1 MQIGVCLPHYGQAMD
16 PAGMRTFAERV
27 ESLGFDSIW
36 VTDHV
41 IVPKGLDIIYKER
54 MLDPLATLSYLAG
67 VTNTV
72 RLGTSVLILP
82 YRNPVIVAKELATTD
97 VLSGGRVIFGAA
109 SGWME
114 GEFAALGADF
124 ANRGAVTDE
133 YLQIITAIWSRAEPE
148 VKTEHFDIRGVV
160 ASPEPAQRPRPPIW
174 IGGQSPPAARRAI
187 AFGDVWHPNL
197 PSWEVV
203 EGATRYLA
211 ELSAKAGRAQP
222 PRLATRAAVN
232 FDVPPPEGA
241 RPGLFG
247 APEQMAATARRFEA
261 AGVSHLLLN
270 WRDMPFVDVL
280 AEMERFGTE
289 VLPQAR

>member
-16 PAGMRTFAERV
+16 PAGTRTFAERV
-27 ESLGFDSIW
+27 ERLGFDSLW

-41 IVPKGLDIIYKER
+41 IVPKELDIIYKER

-72 RLGTSVLILP
+72 RLGTSVIILP
-82 YRNPVIVAKELATTD
+82 YRNPVIVAKELATVD

-124 ANRGAVTDE
+124 ANRGALADE
-133 YLQIITAIWSRAEPE
+133 YLRVITALWTRSEPQL
-148 VKTEHFDIRGVV
+148 KTEHFDIRGVV

-174 IGGQSPPAARRAI
+174 IGGQSPPAARRAV

-197 PSWEVV
+197 PSWEEV
-203 EGATRYLA
+203 EGAPRYLA
-211 ELSAKAGRAQP
+211 ELSAKSGRAQP
-222 PRLATRAAVN
+222 PGLAMRASVN
-232 FDVPPPEGA
+232 FDAPPPEGS

-247 APEQMAATARRFEA
+247 APDQMAETAQRFAA
-261 AGVSHLLLN
+261 AGVGHLLLS
-270 WRDMPFVDVL
+270 WRDMPFGEVL
-280 AEMERFGTE
+280 AELERFGGE
-289 VLPQAR
+289 VLPAAR